1 MLWFHEYDDLDVE
14 VGDLAGVK
22 WDAVEKE
29 EMVMEGH
36 VKKEVEVKVEDVGMV
51 MEGHVKKE
59 VEAKVEDVGIGMD
72 GRGEKGGKM

>member
-22 WDAVEKE
+22 WDAVEEE

-36 VKKEVEVKVEDVGMV
+36 VKKEVKIKVEDV
-51 MEGHVKKE
+51 
-59 VEAKVEDVGIGMD
+59 DTGMD
-72 GRGEKGGKM
+72 GQGEKGGTM